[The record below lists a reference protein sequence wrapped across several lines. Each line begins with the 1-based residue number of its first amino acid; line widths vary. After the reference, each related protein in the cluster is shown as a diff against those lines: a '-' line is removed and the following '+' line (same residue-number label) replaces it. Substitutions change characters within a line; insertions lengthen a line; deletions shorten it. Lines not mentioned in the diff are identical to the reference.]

1 MSGPICEGLNVVEL
15 GSGSIAASLAGM
27 MLADNGAR
35 VVKIE
40 PPEGDA
46 LRTRSPSGF
55 LVWNRGKDSAVCDLR
70 GEVGRGAVRAMAEQA
85 DVLLIGLA
93 PGRADEWGLD
103 DESLRAANPRLVY
116 CAITGFGSGGP
127 YAQLKAYE
135 GVVQAKIGAF
145 SRGMFGFRDGPVFAG
160 APTAS
165 TGAAHMAVSGI
176 LAALIARE
184 TTGRGQRV
192 DTSLVQGM
200 IPADYFGIYHVQLAA
215 RAAKAGGGSGPNT
228 APGGG
233 MAASRYSLCL
243 CTKDGRWINFSP
255 QQPHQALALLRS
267 IGLAGTLDEE
277 RFSRAP
283 FFATPEDAQEWED
296 MLWERVRAQ
305 TWAELLPQFLAEN
318 DLPFELC
325 GTSEEA
331 LDHPQIIANGEVVEI
346 DDPVLGKVR
355 EVGPVATF
363 AQSPSVIVRSAPALG
378 TLSAQAFVRGDAPA
392 ANGAAPEHALSGV
405 TIVEFGFFY
414 AMPFGVALAA
424 SLGARVVKLEGADGD
439 PMRHAF
445 GGDAGSAKA
454 MEGKESLSIDM
465 KSPEGRDVVHELIA
479 RADVFVL
486 GFRPGVAERLGID
499 YETLSTI
506 NPKLVYVHAAG
517 YGAQGPYCHRPVY
530 ASTALALAGNLDR
543 HAGFWM
549 NPDLSSDFSVVE
561 LQNVIAPRLRGP
573 VDGDSNAAQAACSA
587 LMFGLFHQ
595 RRTGVG
601 QFLSTSMIGG
611 NVYSYSDDAVTYEG
625 KPPVPVS
632 DPEQYGLN
640 ALYRLYETGD
650 GWIFLAATNVKE
662 RVALEAA
669 LGLQLPEDD
678 VARAAALTEAFANR
692 KADEIEHELTHAGV
706 GCATVF
712 PDGHPTFIA
721 TDEVMLE
728 TGLAADVEHPLFGTI
743 RRHGL
748 PAVLSETPG
757 RVAAGCLRGQHTEAI
772 LQELGYTEEQI
783 AGLVAKKVVFGP
795 DRVG

>member
-40 PPEGDA
+40 PPEGDV

-70 GEVGRGAVRAMAEQA
+70 GEDGRAAVRAMAEQA
-85 DVLLIGLA
+85 DVLLVGLA

-103 DESLRAANPRLVY
+103 DKSLRAANPGLVY
-116 CAITGFGSGGP
+116 CAITGFGSTGP
-127 YAQLKAYE
+127 YAHLKAYE

-145 SRGMFGFRDGPVFAG
+145 SRGIFAFRDGPIFAA

-200 IPADYFGIYHVQLAA
+200 IPADYFGIYHVQIAA
-215 RAAKAGGGSGPNT
+215 RAAAAGAGSGPNT

-233 MAASRYSLCL
+233 MGASRYALCL

-255 QQPHQALALLRS
+255 QQPHQAHALLRS
-267 IGLAGTLDEE
+267 IGLEATLDEE

-283 FFATPEDAQEWED
+283 FFATAEDAQEWED
-296 MLWERVRAQ
+296 LLWDRVRAQ
-305 TWAELLPQFLAEN
+305 TWAELLPQFLSEN

-355 EVGPVATF
+355 EVGPLATF
-363 AQSPSVIVRSAPALG
+363 AQSPSVISRSAPALG
-378 TLSAQAFVRGDAPA
+378 AAGGGLTRGDAPA
-392 ANGAAPEHALSGV
+392 AHGAPPVHALSGV

-424 SLGARVVKLEGADGD
+424 SLGARVIKLEGGDGD

-445 GGDAGSAKA
+445 GGDAGSAKV
-454 MEGKESLSIDM
+454 MEGKESLSVDM
-465 KSPEGRDVVHELIA
+465 KSPEGRAIVHELIA
-479 RADVFVL
+479 GADVFVL

-499 YETLSTI
+499 YETLSKI
-506 NPKLVYVHAAG
+506 NPSLVYVHAAG
-517 YGAQGPYCHRPVY
+517 YGAEGPYSHRPVY

-549 NPDLSSDFSVVE
+549 NPDLSSGFDVVE

-573 VDGDSNAAQAACSA
+573 VDGDSNAAQTACSA

-625 KPPVPVS
+625 KPALAAS
-632 DPEQYGLN
+632 DPEQFGLN
-640 ALYRLYETGD
+640 ALYRLYKSGD
-650 GWIFLAATNVKE
+650 GWIFLAATNDKE
-662 RVALEAA
+662 RVALEEA
-669 LGLQLPEDD
+669 LRLHLPDNDD
-678 VARAAALTEAFANR
+678 ARVAALTEAFADR
-692 KADEIEHELTHAGV
+692 KAHEIEHELTQAGV

-712 PDGHPTFIA
+712 PDGHPAFIA

-772 LQELGYTEEQI
+772 LEELGCTKDQI

-795 DRVG
+795 D